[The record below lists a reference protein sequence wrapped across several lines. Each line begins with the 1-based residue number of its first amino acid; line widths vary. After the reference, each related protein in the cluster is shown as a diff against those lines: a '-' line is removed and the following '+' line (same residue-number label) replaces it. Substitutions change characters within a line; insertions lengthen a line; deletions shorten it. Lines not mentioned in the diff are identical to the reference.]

1 MSVGTSLG
9 APAVF
14 CDDSGRTSP
23 LQIPF
28 SRLAWFYS
36 DASGRGR
43 PTPGNW
49 RKAKRQ
55 MAHTIKSAAVIGSG
69 TMGGGIAALLAGCG
83 IETLLLDIPPR
94 DSSPGDGASTRN
106 AIVAANLKALGRARP
121 PQLYSPADLDNIRIG
136 NTEDD
141 FEKVAHADWVI
152 EAVVEKLEVKRALFA
167 RLADVVS
174 PEAIISS
181 NTSGLP
187 ISSLVTG
194 LPADFSRRFLGTHFF
209 NPPRYLR
216 LLEIIPHAATDS
228 AITDFMLRFGREILG
243 KGTVLCK
250 DKPNFIGNRFMSM
263 SGMQATNYALDH
275 GYTVEEVDLLT
286 GPLIGRPKTATFNL
300 NDLVG
305 FDIAVDVARNLYPA
319 IPEDPARELLMH
331 PGNAALSYALLE
343 RGWLGRKTGR
353 GFYHMRREGGRKELW
368 ALNLQTLE
376 YDPPSTP
383 RFESVDTYHK
393 VKPLGERIRLL
404 IESSD
409 RGGRYLYHLHAFLL
423 AYASQRVPEITDS
436 IVNVDN
442 AHKWGFNHQLGPFE
456 IWDAI
461 GVAES
466 IVRFEADG
474 YPVAA
479 WVKTMLAEGNATFYA
494 RDANGAITSY
504 YCPQRAGYVP
514 LQKDRREIT
523 VAGLGNAQVY
533 SNGHGS
539 LYDLGDGALLW
550 AFQTKHNSITPGLVE
565 SGWRALELLEH
576 DQYKALVI
584 GNDGER
590 FSIGANLDPSA
601 LMDGLAGVEKALAN
615 LQELTQALRYAPKPV
630 VVAAHNMALGG
641 GAEIVMAGTAVVAHA
656 ELYMGLVEAGVGL
669 VPAGGGCKEL
679 LRRLVNPL
687 ARNGTEGVLAGLQ
700 KAFET
705 IATAK
710 VSGSAKEAMALG
722 FLTEHDKIVMN
733 RAQLLGEAKA
743 LALALS
749 EAYEQ
754 RKPEPVY
761 AAGRDAYAALLLAVA
776 DYQEAGYAS
785 EYDAFIARKLAR
797 ILTGAGLAEAQ
808 WVSQQYLL
816 DLEREAFLDL
826 VMQEKTQARILHMLQ
841 TNKPL
846 RN

>member
-1 MSVGTSLG
+1 
-9 APAVF
+9 
-14 CDDSGRTSP
+14 
-23 LQIPF
+23 
-28 SRLAWFYS
+28 
-36 DASGRGR
+36 
-43 PTPGNW
+43 
-49 RKAKRQ
+49 
-55 MAHTIKSAAVIGSG
+55 
-69 TMGGGIAALLAGCG
+69 MGGGIAALLAGCG
-83 IETLLLDIPPR
+83 IDVLLLDIPPR
-94 DSSPGDGASTRN
+94 DSAPADGDSARN
-106 AIVAANLKALGRARP
+106 AIVVANLKALGRARP
-121 PQLYSPADLDNIRIG
+121 PQFYSPSDLENIRIG
-136 NTEDD
+136 NIEDHLEQAAD
-141 FEKVAHADWVI
+141 ADWVI
-152 EAVVEKLEVKRALFA
+152 EAVVENLDVKRALFA

-174 PEAIISS
+174 ADAIISS

-187 ISSLVTG
+187 ISSIAAG
-194 LPADFSRRFLGTHFF
+194 LPVEFARRFLGTHFF

-216 LLEIIPHAATDS
+216 LLEIIPHADTDPDI
-228 AITDFMLRFGREILG
+228 AAFMLRFGRETLG
-243 KGTVLCK
+243 KGTVLCN
-250 DKPNFIGNRFMSM
+250 DTPNFIGNRFMSM

-275 GYTVEEVDLLT
+275 GYSVEEVDLLT

-305 FDIAVDVARNLYPA
+305 FDIAVGVARNLYSA
-319 IPEDPARELLMH
+319 IPDDPARELLMH
-331 PGNAALSYALLE
+331 PGNTALSDALLE

-353 GFYHMRREGGRKELW
+353 GFYHMRREGGAKELW
-368 ALNLQTLE
+368 ALNLDTLE
-376 YDPPSTP
+376 YEPPSKP
-383 RFESVDTYHK
+383 RFDSVTQYRK
-393 VKPLGERIRLL
+393 VEPLGERIRLL
-404 IESSD
+404 INADD

-466 IVRFEADG
+466 VARFENDG
-474 YPVAA
+474 YPVAD
-479 WVKTMLAEGNATFYA
+479 WVKTMLAEGNASFYV
-494 RDANGAITSY
+494 RDDGGKFTSY
-504 YCPQRAGYVP
+504 YCPQRAAYMP
-514 LQKDRREIT
+514 LEKDRREIT
-523 VAGLGNAQVY
+523 VSALGAAEVY

-539 LYDLGDGALLW
+539 LFDMGDGALLW
-550 AFQTKHNSITPGLVE
+550 AFQTKHNSITPGLIA
-565 SGWRALELLEH
+565 SGWRALELLA
-576 DQYKALVI
+576 DDKVKALVI

-601 LMDGLAGVEKALAN
+601 LMDGVAGIEKALVG
-615 LQELTQALRYAPKPV
+615 LQDLTQALRYAEKPV

-641 GAEIVMAGTAVVAHA
+641 GAELIMAGAAVVAHA
-656 ELYMGLVEAGVGL
+656 ELYMGLVEVGVGL

-687 ARNGTEGVLAGLQ
+687 ARTGTEGVLAGLQ

-710 VSGSAKEAMALG
+710 VSGSAKEAVALG
-722 FLTEHDKIVMN
+722 FLSEHDKIVMN
-733 RAQLLGEAKA
+733 RAHLLGEAKA

-749 EAYEQ
+749 ESYEQ

-776 DYQEAGYAS
+776 GFQEAGYAS
-785 EYDAFIARKLAR
+785 EHDAFIARKLAH
-797 ILTGAGLAEAQ
+797 ILSGAGLAEGQ

-816 DLEREAFLDL
+816 DLEREAFLQL
-826 VMQEKTQARILHMLQ
+826 VMQDKTQARIMHMLQ

>member
-1 MSVGTSLG
+1 
-9 APAVF
+9 
-14 CDDSGRTSP
+14 
-23 LQIPF
+23 
-28 SRLAWFYS
+28 
-36 DASGRGR
+36 
-43 PTPGNW
+43 
-49 RKAKRQ
+49 
-55 MAHTIKSAAVIGSG
+55 MAYKIKTAAVIGSG

-83 IETLLLDIPPR
+83 IDTLLLDIPPR
-94 DSSPGDGASTRN
+94 DSDPEDGASARN
-106 AIVAANLKALGRARP
+106 AIVEANLKALSRARP
-121 PQLYSPADLDNIRIG
+121 PQFYSPSDLDNIRIG
-136 NTEDD
+136 NIEDHLEQAGD
-141 FEKVAHADWVI
+141 ADWVI
-152 EAVVEKLEVKRALFA
+152 EAVVENLAVKRALFA

-174 PEAIISS
+174 ADAIISS

-187 ISSLVTG
+187 ISNIAAG
-194 LPADFSRRFLGTHFF
+194 LPAEFARRFLGTHFF

-216 LLEIIPHAATDS
+216 LLEIIPHADTDPEI
-228 AITDFMLRFGREILG
+228 AAFMLRFGSEKLG
-243 KGTVLCK
+243 KGTVLCN
-250 DKPNFIGNRFMSM
+250 DTPNFIGNRFMSM

-275 GYTVEEVDLLT
+275 AYSVEEVDLLT

-305 FDIAVDVARNLYPA
+305 FDIAVGVARNLYPA
-319 IPEDPARELLMH
+319 IPDDPARELLMH
-331 PGNAALSYALLE
+331 PGNTALSDALLE

-353 GFYHMRREGGRKELW
+353 GFYHMRREGGAKELW
-368 ALNLQTLE
+368 ALNLDTLE
-376 YDPPSTP
+376 YEPPSKP
-383 RFESVDTYHK
+383 RFDSVTQYRK
-393 VKPLGERIRLL
+393 VEPLGERIRLL
-404 IESSD
+404 INADD

-466 IVRFEADG
+466 VARFENDG
-474 YPVAA
+474 YPVAD
-479 WVKTMLAEGNATFYA
+479 WVKTMLADGNATFYA
-494 RDANGAITSY
+494 RDAGGKFTSY
-504 YCPQRAGYVP
+504 YCPQRAAYVP
-514 LQKDRREIT
+514 LEKDRREIT
-523 VAGLGNAQVY
+523 VSALGEVEVY

-539 LYDLGDGALLW
+539 LFDMGDGALLW
-550 AFQTKHNSITPGLVE
+550 AFQTKHNSITPGLIE
-565 SGWRALELLEH
+565 SGWRALELLA
-576 DQYKALVI
+576 DDKYKALVI

-601 LMDGLAGVEKALAN
+601 LMDGVAGIEKALVD
-615 LQELTQALRYAPKPV
+615 LQDLTQALRYAEKPV
-630 VVAAHNMALGG
+630 VVAAHNLALGG
-641 GAEIVMAGTAVVAHA
+641 GAELVMAGTAVVAHA
-656 ELYMGLVEAGVGL
+656 ELYAGLVEVGVGL

-687 ARNGTEGVLAGLQ
+687 ARAGTEGALAGLQ
-700 KAFET
+700 KVFET

-710 VSGSAKEAMALG
+710 VSGSAKEAVALG
-722 FLTEHDKIVMN
+722 FLNEHDKIVMN
-733 RAQLLGEAKA
+733 RAHLLGEAKA

-749 EAYEQ
+749 ESYQQ

-776 DYQEAGYAS
+776 GFQETGYAS
-785 EYDAFIARKLAR
+785 EYDAFIARKLAH
-797 ILTGAGLAEAQ
+797 ILSGAGLAEGQ

-816 DLEREAFLDL
+816 DLEREAFLQL
-826 VMQEKTQARILHMLQ
+826 IMEEKTQARIMHMLQ